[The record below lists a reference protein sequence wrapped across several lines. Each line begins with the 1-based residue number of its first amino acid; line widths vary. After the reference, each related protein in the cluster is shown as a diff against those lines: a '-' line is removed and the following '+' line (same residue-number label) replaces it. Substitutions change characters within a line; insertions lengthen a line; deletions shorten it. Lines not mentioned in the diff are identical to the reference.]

1 MKFLIAD
8 IEGYYD
14 NGTMQNKHYSD
25 MLSKICNISNITSN
39 DKEYIIAEINDINSL
54 MELIKTVKTT
64 IIIGED
70 LDIPQEIKKQID
82 STIIIQNG
90 YM

>member
-8 IEGYYD
+8 IEGYYY

-25 MLSKICNISNITSN
+25 MLSKIFKISNITSN

-54 MELIKTVKTT
+54 IELIKTVKTT

-70 LDIPQEIKKQID
+70 LDITQ
-82 STIIIQNG
+82 
-90 YM
+90 